1 MYKVLVHKGDY
12 ITYKLGERIV
22 TEPVERVY
30 IRHCGIDLLNSDIRD
45 ICRINGY
52 IESQPINIQ
61 EALTFLNGVEI
72 YNENNIILNDKTT
85 FFKKCTLSNSD
96 DIIWGRTD
104 IDDEIDAIIAYI
116 IGYNLRQVEQI
127 RFPDDNTMLLSYKNN
142 YINTDRVI
150 SDFTENCIGFNRYRQ
165 KNDRLNTRV
174 IHSGYRQLNT
184 TVSISSTVE
193 DGFIST
199 IRRILSIW
207 VGKRNVNKINVHK
220 SVPFG
225 IFNARRIVQ
234 KAFIDGLSNYA
245 YDMTGGRGQYNEFIF
260 DLFLRAFG
268 KEFIITYRMV
278 LEQMLISYRVSV
290 DLNDYGVSMDYFANS
305 RFGNAY
311 RNFASQEIQE
321 VTLRRG
327 NARTQQCYLIDVRN
341 MIGVNGYKFIHK

>member
-12 ITYKLGERIV
+12 ITYKIGERIV

-30 IRHCGIDLLNSDIRD
+30 TRHNGIDLLNSDIRN
-45 ICRINGY
+45 IRKINGY
-52 IESQPINIQ
+52 IESQPITIQ

-72 YNENNIILNDKTT
+72 YNENNILLNDKVA

-116 IGYNLRQVEQI
+116 VGYNLRQVEQI
-127 RFPDDNTMLLSYKNN
+127 RFPDDNTILLSYKNN
-142 YINTDRVI
+142 RINTEIVI
-150 SDFTENCIGFNRYRQ
+150 GDFNSNCISFNRYRR
-165 KNDRLNTRV
+165 KNDVLNTRV
-174 IHSGYRQLNT
+174 IHSGYRQSNT
-184 TVSISSTVE
+184 TISISSTVK

-207 VGKRNVNKINVHK
+207 VGKRNVNKLNMHK
-220 SVPFG
+220 CVPFG
-225 IFNARRIVQ
+225 IFNAKRLVQ
-234 KAFIDGLSNYA
+234 KAFIDGLSNYV

-278 LEQMLISYRVSV
+278 LEQMFISYKVAV
-290 DLNDYGVSMDYFANS
+290 DMNEHSISMDYFANS

-311 RNFASQEIQE
+311 RNFASQKIQE
-321 VTLRRG
+321 VALRRG
-327 NARTQQCYLIDVRN
+327 NARTQQCYLIEVRN
-341 MIGVNGYKFIHK
+341 MVGVNGYKFIHK